1 MPLHSQNVSNGPLN
15 NKSIADERSVLNLD
29 RVVFIGRSFSEY
41 MWMFNLD
48 LSNFKD
54 LKILDC
60 PSGASSFVAEA
71 SSEYKVKQAV
81 GCDLMYD
88 NNNISMIEK
97 KGRDDLEYMI
107 TRLSKVPDFYD
118 WNMYSNIE
126 DLRKARASS
135 LEKFI
140 SDYAEKGMVN
150 NPSKKYDRYV
160 KAILPNLPFDDK
172 SFDLVLSSNFLFYYH
187 NMFDYAFH
195 HDSILEMLRVTSKE
209 VRIFPIQKPDAKIPE
224 YFETLM
230 ESINSHMQEKISFR
244 IEKVKYEFRSGVNKM
259 LVLNR
264 DE

>member
-1 MPLHSQNVSNGPLN
+1 MSNGPLN

-41 MWMFNLD
+41 LWMFNLD
-48 LSNFKD
+48 LSNLKD

-71 SSEYKVKQAV
+71 SNEYKVKQAV

-88 NNNISMIEK
+88 DNNISMIEK

-107 TRLSKVPDFYD
+107 TRLSQVPDFYD
-118 WNMYSNIE
+118 WNMYPNIE
-126 DLRKARASS
+126 DLRKTRASS
-135 LEKFI
+135 LGKFI

-160 KAILPNLPFDDK
+160 KAILPNLPFNDK

-187 NMFDYAFH
+187 NVFDYDFH

-230 ESINSHMQEKISFR
+230 ESIKRHMQEKISFR

-259 LVLNR
+259 LVLKR
-264 DE
+264 DG

>member
-1 MPLHSQNVSNGPLN
+1 MPDRPLN
-15 NKSIADERSVLNLD
+15 DKNFADERSVLNLD

-41 MWMFNLD
+41 TWMFNLD
-48 LSNFKD
+48 ESNFRD
-54 LKILDC
+54 LDILDC

-71 SSEYKVKQAV
+71 SSKYGVKKVV
-81 GCDLMYD
+81 GCDLMYED
-88 NNNISMIEK
+88 SNLPFLEK
-97 KGRDDLEYMI
+97 RGKDDLEYMI
-107 TRLSKVPDFYD
+107 DRLSQVPDFYD

-135 LEKFI
+135 LKKFI
-140 SDYAEKGMVN
+140 SDYATKEVVN
-150 NPSKKYDRYV
+150 NPSKKYKRYV
-160 KAILPNLPFDDK
+160 KAILPNLPFSDK

-224 YFETLM
+224 YFDTLM
-230 ESINSHMQEKISFR
+230 ESLNRHMNKKVSFR
-244 IEKVKYEFRSGVNKM
+244 IEKVKYEFRNGVNKM
-259 LVLNR
+259 LVINR

>member
-1 MPLHSQNVSNGPLN
+1 MSDGPIN

-48 LSNFKD
+48 LSNFRD

-71 SSEYKVKQAV
+71 FSEYKVKKVV

-88 NNNISMIEK
+88 NSSSIIEK
-97 KGRDDLEYMI
+97 KGRDDLEYMVN
-107 TRLSKVPDFYD
+107 RLSKVPDFYD
-118 WNMYSNIE
+118 WNMYSNIKE
-126 DLRKARASS
+126 LRKARALS
-135 LEKFI
+135 LKKFI
-140 SDYAEKGMVN
+140 SDYATKELAN
-150 NPSKKYDRYV
+150 DQPKKYERYV
-160 KAILPNLPFDDK
+160 KAILPRLPFDDK

-224 YFETLM
+224 YFETLI
-230 ESINSHMQEKISFR
+230 ESINRHMNEKISFR
-244 IEKVKYEFRSGVNKM
+244 IEKVKYDFRSGVNKM

>member
-1 MPLHSQNVSNGPLN
+1 MSDRPTN
-15 NKSIADERSVLNLD
+15 NKSFVDERSILNLD
-29 RVVFIGRSFSEY
+29 RVVFIGRSFEEY
-41 MWMFNLD
+41 MSMFNLD
-48 LSNFKD
+48 ISNFKD
-54 LKILDC
+54 LEILDC

-71 SSEYKVKQAV
+71 LDEYQAKKAV

-88 NNNISMIEK
+88 NALSILEK
-97 KGRDDLEYMI
+97 RGIDDLDYMI
-107 TRLSKVPDFYD
+107 NCLSKVPEFYD

-126 DLRKARASS
+126 ELRKARASA
-135 LEKFI
+135 LKKFI
-140 SDYAEKGMVN
+140 SDYATKEVVN

-160 KAILPNLPFDDK
+160 KAILPNLPFDDE

-230 ESINSHMQEKISFR
+230 ESINRHMNEKISFR
-244 IEKVKYEFRSGVNKM
+244 IEKVKYDFRSGVNKM

>member
-1 MPLHSQNVSNGPLN
+1 VSDGPIN

-41 MWMFNLD
+41 MLMFNLD
-48 LSNFKD
+48 LSNFRD
-54 LKILDC
+54 LEILDC

-71 SSEYKVKQAV
+71 FSEYKVKKVV

-88 NNNISMIEK
+88 NSSSFIEK
-97 KGRDDLEYMI
+97 KGRDDLEYMVN
-107 TRLSKVPDFYD
+107 RLSKVPGFYD
-118 WNMYSNIE
+118 WNMYSSIE
-126 DLRKARASS
+126 ELRKARASS
-135 LEKFI
+135 LKKFI
-140 SDYAEKGMVN
+140 SDYATKEVVN
-150 NPSKKYDRYV
+150 NSSKKYERYV

-187 NMFDYAFH
+187 NMLDYAFH

-209 VRIFPIQKPDAKIPE
+209 VRIFPVQKPDAKIPE

-230 ESINSHMQEKISFR
+230 ESINRHMNNKITFR
-244 IEKVKYEFRSGVNKM
+244 IEKVKYDYRSGVNKM

>member
-1 MPLHSQNVSNGPLN
+1 MSKGPIN
-15 NKSIADERSVLNLD
+15 NKSIVDERSVLNLD

-54 LKILDC
+54 LEILDC

-71 SSEYKVKQAV
+71 SSEYKVKKAV

-88 NNNISMIEK
+88 NSLSIIEK
-97 KGRDDLEYMI
+97 RGRDDLEYMI
-107 TRLSKVPDFYD
+107 NCLSKVPDFYD

-135 LEKFI
+135 LKKFI
-140 SDYAEKGMVN
+140 SDYATNEVVN
-150 NPSKKYDRYV
+150 NLSKKYQRYV
-160 KAILPNLPFDDK
+160 KAILPNLPFNDK

-187 NMFDYAFH
+187 NMFDYSFH
-195 HDSILEMLRVTSKE
+195 HDTILEMLRVTSKE
-209 VRIFPIQKPDAKIPE
+209 VRIFPVQKPDANIPE
-224 YFETLM
+224 YFERLM
-230 ESINSHMQEKISFR
+230 ESINRHMNKKISFR
-244 IEKVKYEFRSGVNKM
+244 IEKVKYDFRSGVNKM
-259 LVLNR
+259 LILNR

>member
-1 MPLHSQNVSNGPLN
+1 VSDGPIN

-29 RVVFIGRSFSEY
+29 RVVFIGRSFSVY
-41 MWMFNLD
+41 MLMFNLD
-48 LSNFKD
+48 LSNFRD
-54 LKILDC
+54 LEILDC

-71 SSEYKVKQAV
+71 SDKYKVKKVV

-88 NNNISMIEK
+88 NSSSFIEK
-97 KGRDDLEYMI
+97 KGRDDLEYMVN
-107 TRLSKVPDFYD
+107 RLSKVPDFYD
-118 WNMYSNIE
+118 WNMYSSIE
-126 DLRKARASS
+126 ELRKARASS
-135 LEKFI
+135 LKKFI
-140 SDYAEKGMVN
+140 SDYATKEVVN
-150 NPSKKYDRYV
+150 NSSKKYERYV

-187 NMFDYAFH
+187 NMFDYDFH

-230 ESINSHMQEKISFR
+230 ESINRHMNNKITFR
-244 IEKVKYEFRSGVNKM
+244 IEKVKYDFRSGVNKM